1 MLKIFENKPWK
12 AWTTRK
18 FSFMYCLIFGTVL
31 IIVSFIALFLGYDA
45 SAILD
50 IAISFVEWVVISG
63 AAITIVKAVRKNDSE
78 DE

>member
-1 MLKIFENKPWK
+1 MRKILTNKPWK

-18 FSFMYCLIFGTVL
+18 FSFLYCLIFGTAL

-50 IAISFVEWVVISG
+50 IAVGFVEWVVASG
-63 AAITIVKAVRKNDSE
+63 AAITIVKTVRKDDSG